1 MENHHYAV
9 VSEQLAGENNT
20 VNGTWMNNCST
31 PSPSAFFVLLSVRN
45 RVNILFHGVCINYLF
60 LSVKCTI
67 LNINVQIIYRLFD
80 CNVVLLP
87 FVVSLK
93 VGSITG
99 VTMSPGYG
107 VYQTTT
113 PPPPCY
119 TTTFAPTGY
128 YTEDHNYYTTKAP
141 EYYTITKD
149 SEYYTEA
156 SKHYT
161 TKSPEYYT
169 YVATAYTPRLP
180 SITQFLATTL
190 RLQLISPPKRLNRA
204 AQVLHHQGG

>member
-1 MENHHYAV
+1 
-9 VSEQLAGENNT
+9 
-20 VNGTWMNNCST
+20 
-31 PSPSAFFVLLSVRN
+31 
-45 RVNILFHGVCINYLF
+45 
-60 LSVKCTI
+60 

-80 CNVVLLP
+80 CLVVLLP

-107 VYQTTT
+107 VYQSTT
-113 PPPPCY
+113 PPPCY

-128 YTEDHNYYTTKAP
+128 YTEDHNYYTTKAS
-141 EYYTITKD
+141 EYYTSTKD

-161 TKSPEYYT
+161 IKSPEYYT
-169 YVATAYTPRLP
+169 YVATAYSPRFP

-190 RLQLISPPKRLNRA
+190 RLQLITPPKRLNRD